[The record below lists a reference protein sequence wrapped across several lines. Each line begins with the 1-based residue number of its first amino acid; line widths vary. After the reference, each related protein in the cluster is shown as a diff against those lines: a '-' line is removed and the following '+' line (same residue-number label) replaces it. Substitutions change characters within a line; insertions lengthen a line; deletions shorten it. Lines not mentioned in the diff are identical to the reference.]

1 MIPWKITLFW
11 IQIEQYLQ
19 KLLGLWIQGLE
30 KLHECMSYTVEL
42 SFEINLISQWR
53 MIKAKRRRIYLSH
66 LRFSSSSCVL
76 LIFIHPVHSYL
87 SQLILSSLHL
97 ITFKPA
103 LNQSI
108 FTSIIYWAEAI
119 HFCKF
124 ASFSM
129 KSAKDASSTEGIDP
143 DTSAAFA
150 TTTGSSFL
158 APEGIMRTR
167 VMRPV
172 YPARIS
178 PETMQGRRRLGQEI
192 ITDSFQIQ
200 FHRSDDEIKPTTK
213 NGLYSKNTAY

>member
-1 MIPWKITLFW
+1 
-11 IQIEQYLQ
+11 
-19 KLLGLWIQGLE
+19 
-30 KLHECMSYTVEL
+30 
-42 SFEINLISQWR
+42 
-53 MIKAKRRRIYLSH
+53 
-66 LRFSSSSCVL
+66 
-76 LIFIHPVHSYL
+76 
-87 SQLILSSLHL
+87 
-97 ITFKPA
+97 
-103 LNQSI
+103 
-108 FTSIIYWAEAI
+108 
-119 HFCKF
+119 
-124 ASFSM
+124 M